1 MKAIV
6 IAENCIPFISG
17 LDIQSAYEIGTKSS
31 FSVHLYLTRIY
42 SYNNTMR
49 SILL

>member
-17 LDIQSAYEIGTKSS
+17 LDIRSAYEIGTKSS

-42 SYNNTMR
+42 SYSNTMR